1 MVVFICN
8 KCGESLKKQVVGAH
22 ASRCKGINVSCMDCQ
37 KDFTATTYNEHT
49 SCISEAEKYSAKGF
63 VPKVQKGAKKQESW
77 VEMVRSIAQKHKN
90 MSAGVRSVFNFI
102 ERTDNIPRKQKGFLN
117 FFQNSCRIISRQD
130 VEAAWA
136 LIEKEMKAE
145 KEKEANGAQNG
156 TDAPKQNGTA
166 AAAGAGAVQNGKPQ
180 KRKPTEEVVESGEP
194 EQKKQKKKKAK
205 KEKAQNGN
213 EVEVPAE
220 NGTADGETAK
230 NGTPQKR
237 KAEAVESSE
246 PTEQSKKK
254 KKKKKGKKDKNQE
267 VEVPTENG
275 TSADGDN
282 APAEE
287 AEPTEQKK
295 QKKKKAKKE
304 KAQNGSVVEAEE
316 EKEVAQPVTKQKK
329 QKTPVA
335 VENVQTSQESQ
346 PAAKQK
352 KQKKSKV

>member
-117 FFQNSCRIISRQD
+117 FFQNSCRLVSRQD

-145 KEKEANGAQNG
+145 KENGANGAQNG
-156 TDAPKQNGTA
+156 TDAAKQNGTA

-220 NGTADGETAK
+220 NGTADGETTK

-246 PTEQSKKK
+246 PTEQSK

-304 KAQNGSVVEAEE
+304 KAQNGNVVEAEE
-316 EKEVAQPVTKQKK
+316 EKEVAPPVTKQKK
-329 QKTPVA
+329 QKTPIA

>member
-117 FFQNSCRIISRQD
+117 FFQNSCRLVSRQD

-180 KRKPTEEVVESGEP
+180 KRKPTEEVIESGEP

-254 KKKKKGKKDKNQE
+254 KKKKGKKDKNQE

-304 KAQNGSVVEAEE
+304 KAQNGNVVEAEE

>member
-117 FFQNSCRIISRQD
+117 FFQNSCRIVSRQD

-145 KEKEANGAQNG
+145 KENGANGAQNG

-166 AAAGAGAVQNGKPQ
+166 ATADAGAVQNGKPQ

-246 PTEQSKKK
+246 PMEQS

-304 KAQNGSVVEAEE
+304 KAQNSSVVEAEE

-329 QKTPVA
+329 QKTSVA